1 MGLSSIVE
9 SNRPQRQFKFTLAS
23 LTGSTDPDTG
33 DIYTGLDRFGRVKD
47 CRWYDTANSVD
58 LDRYE
63 YGYDRVGNRLYR
75 KNVLA
80 HAASKEYDYLYTYDG
95 LNRLKEMERGL
106 LNGTNTAMSTYK
118 FGQCWELDETGNW
131 SQFRQDLYGNGGW
144 SFNQQRTNNTVNEI
158 TDIAETAGPSWAT
171 PAYDVKGNM
180 TTLPQP
186 DDPTGTYSATY
197 DAWNRL
203 VKLQDGATTVQ
214 ENEYDGLNRRTIR
227 KTYTSGTLSEKRFYF
242 YTEDWQCI
250 EERVAD
256 GSTTPGLLPAKEQ
269 HVWGNR
275 YIDECVLRDRDYNNN
290 GTTLE
295 ERLYATQ
302 DANWNTTMLYKQSS
316 GYKER
321 YTYNPYGEI
330 TFLNSSFNPVGGSVH
345 NWQHLFGS
353 YKRDTTT
360 ELYLV
365 RNRLYHT
372 DLGTWLSRDPI
383 GYEGGTSLYEY
394 VNSKPTI
401 SVDPAGL
408 ISIFGQEFVAPWD
421 SRASWGFG
429 DNANAYSNAT
439 SGAFTSAGKWAQEH
453 PRTMGAIKTIGGA
466 AELGVGTAA
475 ALTPDP
481 TLVTKGLAY
490 TAYLHGLDQCQAGIR
505 QMLYG
510 QPVDSNLTDLTYRGG
525 KSLGLSDSAAGLTAG
540 VVDSMVGAVG
550 SGGSG
555 LVSSPGQVATRVT
568 ASSAK
573 QLAAQG
579 VNKGA
584 TGALVI
590 PNGLRPDVF
599 HGLSSRAAKAVGRP
613 HDVSESMLEMFKKF
627 GSKYKQKCAEPE
639 LYTGAERAGY
649 NPAKLPSGSAVG
661 VRTLTPKHFN
671 EPIGACRG
679 CAPVVDK
686 SGLNDIFRKYRNEQ

>member
-1 MGLSSIVE
+1 M
-9 SNRPQRQFKFTLAS
+9 
-23 LTGSTDPDTG
+23 
-33 DIYTGLDRFGRVKD
+33 KD

-365 RNRLYHT
+365 RNRFYHT
-372 DLGTWLSRDPI
+372 GLGTWLSRDPV
-383 GYEGGTSLYEY
+383 GYTSSLSLYEF
-394 VNSKPTI
+394 VDSGPLTFFDPTGLE
-401 SVDPAGL
+401 PAGYNHPYPL
-408 ISIFGQEFVAPWD
+408 YLGGQNDQPLFYLKEPEHTKFHDYFREIF
-421 SRASWGFG
+421 
-429 DNANAYSNAT
+429 SNAGIKNT
-439 SGAFTSAGKWAQEH
+439 RGYGQSTRDYWKKLTETQQHQHIKNAMTRAGISAADINKYFDDIIKGASPGTCIIRRTGKGPKIGSPKPLKPPGPFRRGASA
-453 PRTMGAIKTIGGA
+453 IGRA
-466 AELGVGTAA
+466 
-475 ALTPDP
+475 
-481 TLVTKGLAY
+481 TKGILVFIGVISAASDFAEGAQGKGKHDGA
-490 TAYLHGLDQCQAGIR
+490 TGVLPGLGNAAHRSVYGPEIEAGFEMGIKKA
-505 QMLYG
+505 G
-510 QPVDSNLTDLTYRGG
+510 E
-525 KSLGLSDSAAGLTAG
+525 SLGLDGEGQTPCRRGMSSG
-540 VVDSMVGAVG
+540 V
-550 SGGSG
+550 
-555 LVSSPGQVATRVT
+555 
-568 ASSAK
+568 
-573 QLAAQG
+573 
-579 VNKGA
+579 
-584 TGALVI
+584 
-590 PNGLRPDVF
+590 DV
-599 HGLSSRAAKAVGRP
+599 
-613 HDVSESMLEMFKKF
+613 
-627 GSKYKQKCAEPE
+627 
-639 LYTGAERAGY
+639 
-649 NPAKLPSGSAVG
+649 
-661 VRTLTPKHFN
+661 
-671 EPIGACRG
+671 
-679 CAPVVDK
+679 K
-686 SGLNDIFRKYRNEQ
+686 SILDDINR